1 MKLSTQTIG
10 VLKNFG
16 AINEGIYFKKGK
28 ILKTIS
34 RNKNILAEATIAE
47 DIPSD
52 FGVEDLN
59 NFLSVIGMHNDDP
72 VFEFDGTNVIIN
84 GNKGR
89 SKQKYRY
96 CQPSMIVMPPEKALT
111 LPDPEITFDL
121 SAEDFSW
128 VMKSS
133 QVLGTPNVVIES
145 DGSTINIV
153 SSDLKNNSS
162 HTDALEVGK
171 GNGDKYKMVFLTE
184 HLSKVLSGSYTVQI
198 SSKGLAQFQNKNV
211 ALKYW
216 VATETGSTFTKG

>member
-16 AINEGIYFKKGK
+16 TINEGIYFKKGK

-34 RNKNILAEATIAE
+34 KNKNILAEATIVE

-59 NFLSVIGMHNDDP
+59 NFLSVIGMHTDDP

-111 LPDPEITFDL
+111 LTDPEINFDL

-128 VMKSS
+128 VIKSS

>member
-16 AINEGIYFKKGK
+16 TINEGIYFKKGK

-34 RNKNILAEATIAE
+34 KNKNILAEATITE

-59 NFLSVIGMHNDDP
+59 NFLSVIGMHTDDP

-133 QVLGTPNVVIES
+133 QVLNTPNVVIES

-211 ALKYW
+211 PLKYW

>member
-16 AINEGIYFKKGK
+16 TINEGIYFKKGK

-59 NFLSVIGMHNDDP
+59 NFLSVIGMHTDDP

-111 LPDPEITFDL
+111 LTDPEINFDL

-128 VMKSS
+128 VIKSS

>member
-16 AINEGIYFKKGK
+16 TINEGIYFKKGK

-34 RNKNILAEATIAE
+34 KNKNILAEATIVE

-59 NFLSVIGMHNDDP
+59 NFLSVIGMHTDDP

-111 LPDPEITFDL
+111 LPDAEINFDL